1 MRVLEIPPRP
11 SSLIE
16 SMRAIGYSL
25 STALADLVD
34 NCIVARANTIQI
46 FTGLGT
52 PDLKVGILDDGVG
65 MTEDEL
71 LEAMRLGSRNPLE
84 ERAQSDLGRFGLGL
98 KTASFSQCRV
108 LTVVTRTK
116 GTTAS
121 ARWNLDHIAESGTWQ
136 VQIPDDLTSVPWM
149 KHLGSN
155 GTLVVWE
162 QIDLGTHNGDS
173 GRSTND
179 FVRQLDEA
187 RSHLELVFHRFLSGE
202 PGRRKISIQMN
213 NRSLEPYDPFHS
225 SHPATIA
232 GPEERIQVAHEF
244 VLVQAFTLPHH
255 GKVTPTEWERHAG
268 PEGYVRS
275 QGFYLYRERRLIIHG
290 TWFGLARQS
299 ELTKLA
305 RVRID
310 MPNALDGAWKIDVK
324 KASAQL
330 PPPVRKR
337 LRSIIEPLGARSKA
351 VYQTKG
357 RKLIQE
363 DRIPVWNRIQ
373 DKNRIFYRISD
384 EHPMVLDLLSRLSP
398 EAQADFHRVIEIV
411 GAALPL
417 AALFADLG
425 GDVDSVVENEA
436 SEEALR
442 YAVIATFAH
451 LRKTVGSDERALTM
465 MRMAEPFSS
474 NWERTEQIVRETPDE
489 EMQDG

>member
-1 MRVLEIPPRP
+1 MRVIEIPPKP

-34 NCIVARANTIQI
+34 NCIVAGAKKIQI
-46 FTGLGT
+46 FST
-52 PDLKVGILDDGVG
+52 PDTADLKVGILDDGVG

-71 LEAMRLGSRNPLE
+71 LEAMRLGTRSPLE

-108 LTVVTRTK
+108 LTVVTRVK
-116 GTTAS
+116 GITAR

-136 VQIPDDLTSVPWM
+136 VQIPDDSTLIPWM
-149 KHLGSN
+149 EHLGSS

-162 QIDLGTHNGDS
+162 RIDLGRDNEDS
-173 GRSTND
+173 SKNTDD

-187 RSHLELVFHRFLSGE
+187 CSQLELVFHRFLSGE
-202 PGRRKISIQMN
+202 PGRRKVNIQMN

-232 GPEERIQVAHEF
+232 GPEERIQVANAH
-244 VLVQAFTLPHH
+244 VLVQAFTLPHY
-255 GKVTPTEWERHAG
+255 GKVTSAEWERYAR
-268 PEGYVRS
+268 PEGYIRS

-310 MPNALDGAWKIDVK
+310 MPNSLDGAWRIDVK

-330 PPPVRKR
+330 PPPVRAR
-337 LRSIIEPLGARSKA
+337 LRRIIEPLASSSKA
-351 VYQTKG
+351 VFRTKG
-357 RKLIQE
+357 KKLIE
-363 DRIPVWNRIQ
+363 ENRIPVWTRLQN
-373 DKNRIFYRISD
+373 KNRISYRINN
-384 EHPMVLDLLSRLSP
+384 EHPMVLDFLSRLP
-398 EAQADFHRVIEIV
+398 PPIQDDFLRVIEV
-411 GAALPL
+411 AGASLPMD
-417 AALFADLG
+417 ALFADLG
-425 GDVDSVVENEA
+425 GDVDSSVDGET
-436 SEEALR
+436 SDEALR
-442 YAVIATFAH
+442 YAAITTFAY
-451 LRKTVGSDERALTM
+451 LRKVAGSAEDALTM
-465 MRMAEPFSS
+465 MRVAEPFSS
-474 NWERTEQIVRETPDE
+474 NWVRTEQIIRGDS
-489 EMQDG
+489 